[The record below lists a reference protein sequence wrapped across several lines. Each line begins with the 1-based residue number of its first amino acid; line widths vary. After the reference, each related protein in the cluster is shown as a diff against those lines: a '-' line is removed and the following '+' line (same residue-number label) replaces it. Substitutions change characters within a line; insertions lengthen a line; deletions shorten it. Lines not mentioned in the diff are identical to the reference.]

1 MTSERERPAGT
12 VSCPA
17 CGGAAVVS
25 DGAGELPCDECG
37 CTGSVDA
44 VDEVRRLRERVK
56 HYQMQATHH
65 AIRDLDERD
74 AQRERAELQGAALRV
89 VALWLGGPNH
99 SPQPADVEE
108 LARAKG
114 KELDAV
120 REARESLRASM
131 VTMPHDWALDHRFA
145 WQYGIVVGWGEAL
158 PVVAARHGWD
168 EATVARLTRLRA
180 ALAGEVSRG

>member
-17 CGGAAVVS
+17 CGGAAVVC

-74 AQRERAELQGAALRV
+74 ALRERAELQGAALRV

-108 LARAKG
+108 LAQAKG
-114 KELDAV
+114 KELDALRAASRELLDAEFAARV
-120 REARESLRASM
+120 ASTLREADPCA
-131 VTMPHDWALDHRFA
+131 TT
-145 WQYGIVVGWGEAL
+145 
-158 PVVAARHGWD
+158 D
-168 EATVARLTRLRA
+168 EAAASTRA
-180 ALAGEVSRG
+180 ALAAARRALASLLPTEAPRG